1 MYSGWQRGKAP
12 SNEWINQT
20 TQFLNHKFS
29 NMEVATDDTI
39 KCPCAM
45 CRNYFSLKRDAVE
58 IHLCKH
64 GYREDYDTWMQHEG
78 SDIRHDEG
86 DNIANGEGFDEVDRM
101 DQMLIDLAGDNP
113 PIVDEQPTPFA
124 TAFYRMA
131 NSARELVHEKTTHS
145 RLSAV
150 ARLLAMKSRHNMSI
164 AEYDDIVGIIHEL
177 LPPDSNLPNDFY
189 QSKKLLEGLGMP
201 YVKIDVC
208 YNNCMLFY
216 KDLIQHLMD

>member
-1 MYSGWQRGKAP
+1 MVIEK
-12 SNEWINQT
+12 T
-20 TQFLNHKFS
+20 MT
-29 NMEVATDDTI
+29 
-39 KCPCAM
+39 
-45 CRNYFSLKRDAVE
+45 
-58 IHLCKH
+58 H
-64 GYREDYDTWMQHEG
+64 GCSTGG